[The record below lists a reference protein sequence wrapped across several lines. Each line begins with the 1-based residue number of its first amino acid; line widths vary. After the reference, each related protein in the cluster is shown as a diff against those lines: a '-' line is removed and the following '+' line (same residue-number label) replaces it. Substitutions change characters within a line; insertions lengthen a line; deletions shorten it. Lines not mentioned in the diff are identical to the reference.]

1 MKIEIEK
8 YKRDIKKQEDKLKE
22 ISKKYEESIETKKKE
37 INNIIKNSSDKLKEK
52 EEEMKRNAEL
62 KKVQHE
68 EEKKRLNLIYNKNI
82 EYLKKQHEIE
92 KNKQKKEEILKEEQ
106 KLIELNLKK
115 EKANK
120 SFNRSKN
127 HMLRVKINSIFDE
140 FEKKGKDFGINEIS
154 EFWENNISDMIEKIF
169 ESEDLFTSIMYHL
182 KLGINQYK
190 KNKEY

>member
-1 MKIEIEK
+1 
-8 YKRDIKKQEDKLKE
+8 
-22 ISKKYEESIETKKKE
+22 
-37 INNIIKNSSDKLKEK
+37 
-52 EEEMKRNAEL
+52 MKRNDEL

-154 EFWENNISDMIEKIF
+154 EFWENKISDMIEKIF

-190 KNKEY
+190 KNKEYWTLKYYFSWAMRCWQININK